1 MSSPRPTRA
10 RHGARARC
18 SDPSGVG
25 CRNFARRHSQPL
37 TCAECGG
44 GTRAEIKHLPDGT
57 RQHRGVIQVS
67 PRAQA
72 LIDGTIDIEELDN
85 EELARGYPRASD
97 GTFRGRPPQIIPT
110 AVHNRMRKELF
121 ERAEV
126 QLKKDL
132 PDAAAFMSKVIANE
146 EVDIKTRLDAAKWLI
161 ERVMGKN
168 PTQIQISADAP
179 FMELLEELHRD
190 PGPDK
195 DFIDVDAEVVD
206 DRF

>member
-1 MSSPRPTRA
+1 VA
-10 RHGARARC
+10 
-18 SDPSGVG
+18 
-25 CRNFARRHSQPL
+25 
-37 TCAECGG
+37 
-44 GTRAEIKHLPDGT
+44 
-57 RQHRGVIQVS
+57 

-72 LIDGTIDIEELDN
+72 LLDGTIDVSELDN
-85 EELARGYPRASD
+85 EELARGYPKASD
-97 GTFRGRPPQIIPT
+97 GSFRGRPPQVIPT
-110 AVHNRMRKELF
+110 ALHNRMRKELF

-132 PDAAAFMSKVIANE
+132 PDAAKFMSEIIADE
-146 EVDIKTRLDAAKWLI
+146 EVDVKIRLDAAKWLI

-190 PGPDK
+190 PGPDT
-195 DFIDVDAEVVD
+195 DFIDVEAEVVD

>member
-1 MSSPRPTRA
+1 
-10 RHGARARC
+10 
-18 SDPSGVG
+18 
-25 CRNFARRHSQPL
+25 
-37 TCAECGG
+37 
-44 GTRAEIKHLPDGT
+44 
-57 RQHRGVIQVS
+57 
-67 PRAQA
+67 
-72 LIDGTIDIEELDN
+72 
-85 EELARGYPRASD
+85 
-97 GTFRGRPPQIIPT
+97 
-110 AVHNRMRKELF
+110 MRKELF

-132 PDAAAFMSKVIANE
+132 PDAAKFMAELIANE
-146 EVDIKTRLDAAKWLI
+146 KVDTKTRLDAAKWLI

-195 DFIDVDAEVVD
+195 DFIDVEAEVVD